1 MNPHITWELQSPYG
15 MIQSEYFSN
24 IMNVLVTDRIEYEQ
38 LIMNIVLLDES
49 LKFETRAAAASTRAV
64 GNASW

>member
-1 MNPHITWELQSPYG
+1 
-15 MIQSEYFSN
+15 
-24 IMNVLVTDRIEYEQ
+24 MNVLVTDRIEYEQ